1 MNKQTCFIILFCLL
15 FVFACK
21 RTNTGALS
29 VKESSKLAQLANR
42 DDIAID
48 DKYFATAESFAQELG
63 EALIRPT
70 DAEMMGHLS
79 VFYAQ
84 NQGALDKLAVIF
96 DDYQKNMEDEER
108 AIFVATLIQKP
119 AIQQLKKRVP
129 EVAFRLK
136 NYPSDLAQFN
146 GIMQTIEMR
155 R

>member
-1 MNKQTCFIILFCLL
+1 MNTFRYFLVILL
-15 FVFACK
+15 FFTLACK

-29 VKESSKLAQLANR
+29 VKETTKLYQLANR
-42 DDIAID
+42 DDIAVD
-48 DKYFATAESFAQELG
+48 DKYFMTVESFAQELG
-63 EALIRPT
+63 EALARPT
-70 DAEMMGHLS
+70 DADMIAHLN

-119 AIQQLKKRVP
+119 ASKQLKSRVP
-129 EVAFRLK
+129 DMEFRLR

-146 GIMQTIEMR
+146 TMMKTIEMR